1 MNKTI
6 TQKPTNQD
14 MEFIKTQ
21 KLISRKLIEFM
32 TKYGFLNL
40 PIDDQQIDNLLKGEF
55 NWIIR

>member
-6 TQKPTNQD
+6 TQKPTNQE

-21 KLISRKLIEFM
+21 KLISAKLIEIM

-40 PIDDQQIDNLLKGEF
+40 PIDDQQIEKLLKGEI
-55 NWIIR
+55 N

>member
-32 TKYGFLNL
+32 TKNWFLNL

>member
-1 MNKTI
+1 
-6 TQKPTNQD
+6 

-40 PIDDQQIDNLLKGEF
+40 PIDDQQIDNLLKGDF
-55 NWIIR
+55 N

>member
-40 PIDDQQIDNLLKGEF
+40 PIDDQQIEKLLKGDF